1 MTTLKELRENWEYVP
16 EGTRKTLVTH
26 FEPLAGQVAISIMV
40 EYEDGERYFD
50 VIRYFK
56 LGDDWVVSCDLKS
69 DDAFAAFEKLGRV
82 LHSLA

>member
-1 MTTLKELRENWEYVP
+1 MEELSKLRERWEFVP
-16 EGTRKTLVTH
+16 ENTRKHLVTH

-56 LGDDWVVSCDLKS
+56 LGDGWAVSCDLKS